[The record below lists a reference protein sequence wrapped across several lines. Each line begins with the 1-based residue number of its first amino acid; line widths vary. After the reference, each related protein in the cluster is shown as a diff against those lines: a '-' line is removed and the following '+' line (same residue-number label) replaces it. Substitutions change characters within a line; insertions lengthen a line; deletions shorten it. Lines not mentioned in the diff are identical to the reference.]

1 MVECINKY
9 VNTKNQWKNKVRYS
23 ATFDYYFFLPGKCSY
38 KKEQDEKEAW
48 QTQQLTS
55 DLKCSRSLVNIPSNI
70 FLLLVEEKLQLLDI
84 RLISVSIYMAHVI
97 VLKSSEVLVLQ
108 FNTDKQCCLWASHF
122 FFGGGGGGHWQLKIY
137 IFTSNIL

>member
-1 MVECINKY
+1 MVECIKKY
-9 VNTKNQWKNKVRYS
+9 VNTKNHCNKIAVRYS

-38 KKEQDEKEAW
+38 KKEHGEKEAW

-70 FLLLVEEKLQLLDI
+70 FLLLVEEKLQLLGR

-122 FFGGGGGGHWQLKIY
+122 FLGGGVIEK
-137 IFTSNIL
+137 

>member
-1 MVECINKY
+1 MVECIKKY
-9 VNTKNQWKNKVRYS
+9 VNTKNQCNKIAVRYS

-38 KKEQDEKEAW
+38 KKEHGEKEVW
-48 QTQQLTS
+48 QTQQLTF

-70 FLLLVEEKLQLLDI
+70 FLLLVEEKLQLLGR

-122 FFGGGGGGHWQLKIY
+122 FFGEGGVIEKWRS
-137 IFTSNIL
+137 T

>member
-1 MVECINKY
+1 MVECIKKY
-9 VNTKNQWKNKVRYS
+9 VPVNTKNQCNKIAVRYS

-38 KKEQDEKEAW
+38 KKEHGEKEAW

-70 FLLLVEEKLQLLDI
+70 FLLLVEEKLQLLGR

-122 FFGGGGGGHWQLKIY
+122 FFGGGGSLKNEDLHNY
-137 IFTSNIL
+137 F

>member
-1 MVECINKY
+1 MVECIKKY
-9 VNTKNQWKNKVRYS
+9 VNTKNQCNKIAVRYS

-70 FLLLVEEKLQLLDI
+70 FLLLVEEKLHLLDI

-122 FFGGGGGGHWQLKIY
+122 FFWGGVIKK
-137 IFTSNIL
+137 